1 MSLPEAKPRHGL
13 ILHRSLARSPASRK
27 SSLEAASLLAGMAL
41 ASRRADAPTFSPGF
55 AKAFGG
61 ARRCT
66 AFFFLF
72 GKLSFV
78 AWGSFRPVLVAPCTP
93 CGVQF
98 PPGQHHTRASAHG
111 FVMGGTVPPPGQHHR
126 RASAHFAAAFPE
138 LSSAILLAA
147 ATAGCCWYCLLVAAG
162 SPRGGTSIH
171 MLRPTVV

>member
-1 MSLPEAKPRHGL
+1 
-13 ILHRSLARSPASRK
+13 
-27 SSLEAASLLAGMAL
+27 MAL

-66 AFFFLF
+66 AFFSFFLFFPRSLSRFAEELARSGFALAGTALASRRVDAPTFSPGFAKAFGGARRCTAFFFFLF

-147 ATAGCCWYCLLVAAG
+147 ATAGCCWY
-162 SPRGGTSIH
+162 
-171 MLRPTVV
+171 